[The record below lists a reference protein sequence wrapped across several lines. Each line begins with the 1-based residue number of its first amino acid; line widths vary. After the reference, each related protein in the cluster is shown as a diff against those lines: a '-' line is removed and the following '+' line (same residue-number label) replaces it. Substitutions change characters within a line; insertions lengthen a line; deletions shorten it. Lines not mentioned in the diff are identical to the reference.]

1 MFWHR
6 LAVALGM
13 SIAQAQ
19 AEISPDEFRSW
30 VAFDRIEPLGGRR
43 ADIHAGIIAS
53 VVANCNRAK
62 NGKAFKP
69 EDFIPKWGERQKAAD
84 PAMLARKLD
93 MFTKIHN
100 ASIENKASN
109 RKVKG

>member
-13 SIAQAQ
+13 SIARAQ

-30 VAFDRIEPLGGRR
+30 LAFDRIEPLGGRR
-43 ADIHAGIIAS
+43 ADVHAGIIAS

-69 EDFIPKWGERQKAAD
+69 EEFIPRWGERQKAAD
-84 PAMLARKLD
+84 PAVLARKFD
-93 MFTKIHN
+93 MFARIHN
-100 ASIENKASN
+100 ASIESKASN
-109 RKVKG
+109 RKGKG